1 MSEIVDLH
9 LGRRLR
15 QRRKLLRLTQSDL
28 ATCCGIRFQQI
39 QKYECGRNSI
49 SAAMLWRLASALGVG
64 TQYFY
69 EGLGG
74 APASALA
81 TNENRSTPTALAS

>member
-1 MSEIVDLH
+1 MSEIVDVH

-15 QRRKLLRLTQSDL
+15 HRRRLLRLTQSDL
-28 ATCCGIRFQQI
+28 ATSCGVRFQQI

-49 SAAMLWRLASALGVG
+49 SAAMLWRLASALEVG

-69 EGLGG
+69 EGLGSQAAA
-74 APASALA
+74 APA
-81 TNENRSTPTALAS
+81 TNENRSAPTALAS